1 MNQFEITIKNLKNK
15 KKENSFFGTLKR
27 CFVESFVIWKNSF
40 GTYKQKRK
48 TIDIQIKSL
57 EKIYKSVNNKKTE
70 ETFDKFVEESYKDF
84 LYTIEH
90 NYETVKHWYE
100 NSDGCNTLE
109 NKKLKEHYE
118 KIIKSDEYQYL
129 INYFKKEETFD
140 IYKRICQK
148 TKYFD
153 FYELMKINSKEPFNN
168 KEQSLFMENL
178 SKFINLINSHL
189 PENLTEEYIIKN
201 FMDRVDIETINTN
214 EK

>member
-1 MNQFEITIKNLKNK
+1 MNQFESSIEVLKNK
-15 KKENSFFGTLKR
+15 KKENSFFGVLKG
-27 CFVESFVIWKNSF
+27 CFIESHEILKECFIKYYEIWKNSF
-40 GTYKQKRK
+40 ETYKRKRK

-57 EKIYKSVNNKKTE
+57 EKIHKSVNNKETE
-70 ETFDKFVEESYKDF
+70 EIFDKFVEESYKNF
-84 LYTIEH
+84 LYSIEY
-90 NYETVKHWYE
+90 NYETVKDK
-100 NSDGCNTLE
+100 N
-109 NKKLKEHYE
+109 LKEHYE

-153 FYELMKINSKEPFNN
+153 FYELMKINSEEPFND

-189 PENLTEEYIIKN
+189 PKNLTEENKIKN
-201 FMDRVDIETINTN
+201 FVDRIVDIKIINTN